1 MTNSSKEGWIWV
13 ERTGWLEAL
22 AIALVAGMALLQ
34 FYFAFQAYL
43 DPSAFSASRGTPLLD
58 SGDSD
63 WVRIYAS
70 RTLFIVL
77 VLGVLLLR
85 RDYSL
90 LAWAALLGTVM
101 PVTDAVLAVLD
112 QAAFTYQTR
121 HLATL
126 VYLVAAFFVL
136 RQVAKPGRPVGAAT
150 KSPQARG

>member
-1 MTNSSKEGWIWV
+1 MWGEK
-13 ERTGWLEAL
+13 TGWLEAL
-22 AIALVAGMALLQ
+22 AIALVSGMALLQ
-34 FYFAFQAYL
+34 LYFAVHAYL
-43 DPSAFSASRGTPLLD
+43 DPTVFSVSRGTPLLD
-58 SGDSD
+58 VGDGD

-101 PVTDAVLAVLD
+101 PITDAMLAALD
-112 QAAFTYQTR
+112 QAAFTHQIR

-126 VYLVAAFFVL
+126 SYLVIAFFVL
-136 RQVAKPGRPVGAAT
+136 RQVGQRGRHAGAAVG
-150 KSPQARG
+150 SP